1 MSIRKMFAAAAV
13 VAAVAGAGLMTAP
26 TAQAADTGT
35 TTSSVVQ
42 PTRWTPWGSYAN
54 LGQCHWAGN
63 WAVMNAG
70 ASYFDCAYNAQ
81 TNLYD
86 LFIWRP

>member
-1 MSIRKMFAAAAV
+1 MSIRKMFATAAV

-35 TTSSVVQ
+35 TTSSVQ
-42 PTRWTPWGSYAN
+42 PTRWTPWGSYSN

-70 ASYFDCAYNAQ
+70 ASYFNCAHNAQ